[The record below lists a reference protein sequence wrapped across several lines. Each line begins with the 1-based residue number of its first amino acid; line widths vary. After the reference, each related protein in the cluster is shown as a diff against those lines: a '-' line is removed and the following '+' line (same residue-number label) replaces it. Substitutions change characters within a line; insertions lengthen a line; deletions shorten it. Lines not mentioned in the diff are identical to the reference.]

1 MSMIGSCSWCTVICT
16 GACNVDDAS
25 HRPHKCNDCG
35 KEIESGA
42 RCAECQ
48 AKKDAE
54 GR

>member
-1 MSMIGSCSWCTVICT
+1 MSLIGSCSWCTVSCT

-25 HRPHKCNDCG
+25 HKCNDCG
-35 KEIESGA
+35 AEIESGA

-48 AKKDAE
+48 AKKDAG